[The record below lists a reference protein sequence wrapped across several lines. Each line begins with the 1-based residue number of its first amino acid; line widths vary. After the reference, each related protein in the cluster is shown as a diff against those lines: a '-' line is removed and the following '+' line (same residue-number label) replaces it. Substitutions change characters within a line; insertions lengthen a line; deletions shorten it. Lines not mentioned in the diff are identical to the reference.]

1 MSCEI
6 NSRNR
11 RQWSLLNIVQD
22 YIKHKPRKT
31 NLSQLEDILALSR
44 YQGLLEVH
52 SDSWGVTADIPL
64 HTGRDNPSL
73 CWWLVTSLPGQ
84 SGLHRTG
91 KLHPRGAGRGEG
103 GGGCQG
109 DHRRQERT
117 TQGTRDLQAGLSL
130 EKWMKY
136 FTHFLIELFLLIA
149 EATLEIACHG
159 HWVTMTFG
167 MSDTMTLSWGH
178 NDVIKT

>member
-6 NSRNR
+6 NSRSKR
-11 RQWSLLNIVQD
+11 SCSLLNIVQD
-22 YIKHKPRKT
+22 DITHKPRKT
-31 NLSQLEDILALSR
+31 NLSQLEDMLALSR

-52 SDSWGVTADIPL
+52 SDTWGVTADISL

-117 TQGTRDLQAGLSL
+117 TQGTRHLQDDLSL
-130 EKWMKY
+130 EKCMKY
-136 FTHFLIELFLLIA
+136 FTPFSIELFLLIA
-149 EATLEIACHG
+149 EATLEIAGHG
-159 HWVTMTFG
+159 HWVTMTL
-167 MSDTMTLSWGH
+167 TWVT
-178 NDVIKT
+178 

>member
-6 NSRNR
+6 NSRSR
-11 RQWSLLNIVQD
+11 RPWSLLNIVQD

-84 SGLHRTG
+84 SGLHRTR
-91 KLHPRGAGRGEG
+91 KLHPRGTGGEG

-117 TQGTRDLQAGLSL
+117 TQGTRHLQAGLSR

-136 FTHFLIELFLLIA
+136 FTHFSTELFLLIA

-159 HWVTMTFG
+159 HWVTMT
-167 MSDTMTLSWGH
+167 LSWVTQWH
-178 NDVIKT
+178 CHKVIMT